1 MTIRP
6 LCLALALALAPGA
19 ALAQN
24 QAPAPT
30 QAPTQQ
36 AKPAEPSP
44 LAQEIIFAG
53 KLYSPLKLIVTLPYT
68 GQIMSMPVAIG
79 QKVKKDDVLSTF
91 EIPLETR
98 MSEKRTLS
106 LAGVKDLEHQLATT
120 GKDIDKLRVKR
131 KELEVME
138 KQNMATS
145 QALAQNAQE
154 IEVLEKQRVAQQEK
168 LAVEKEQAQQRLELA
183 RDRFGPKANFGSLP
197 NEGIVKAPVEGY
209 VLWIN
214 PELRKGVKLARDTE
228 LFQVGVL
235 DPILIRAQVHEIE
248 ALRLKLGDQ
257 AKVTFDSI
265 PGKEY
270 TATVSRIPWAPLP
283 TALQQPSYYE
293 IELTLPNADYAL
305 KEGLK
310 AQVTIIPKK

>member
-1 MTIRP
+1 MMLRTLCTALTIV
-6 LCLALALALAPGA
+6 LCASGA
-19 ALAQN
+19 FAQN
-24 QAPAPT
+24 QQATP
-30 QAPTQQ
+30 QAPKT
-36 AKPAEPSP
+36 EPSP
-44 LAQEIIFAG
+44 LAQEIIFSG
-53 KLYSPLKLIVTLPYT
+53 KLYSPLKLTVVLPYT
-68 GQIMSMPVAIG
+68 SQIMSMPVSIG
-79 QKVKKDDVLSTF
+79 QKVKKEEMLATY

-106 LAGVKDLEHQLATT
+106 LASVKDLEHQLASAS
-120 GKDIDKLRVKR
+120 KDIDKLRVKR

-145 QALAQNAQE
+145 QALAQNAQD
-154 IEVLEKQRVAQQEK
+154 IEVNEKMRVALQEK
-168 LAVEKEQAQQRLELA
+168 LTVEKEQAQQRLELA
-183 RDRFGPKANFGSLP
+183 RERFGPKANFGTLP
-197 NEGIVKAPVEGY
+197 NEGIVKAPVDGY

-257 AKVTFDSI
+257 AKVVFDSI
-265 PGKEY
+265 QGKEF

-310 AQVTIIPKK
+310 AQVSIVPKK

>member
-1 MTIRP
+1 MIYRI
-6 LCLALALALAPGA
+6 LCTALAMAFFASGA
-19 ALAQN
+19 FAQGPQTP
-24 QAPAPT
+24 QAPKT
-30 QAPTQQ
+30 
-36 AKPAEPSP
+36 EPSP
-44 LAQEIIFAG
+44 LAQEIIFSG
-53 KLYSPLKLIVTLPYT
+53 KLYSPLKLTVLLPYT
-68 GQIMSMPVAIG
+68 SQIMNMPVSIG
-79 QKVKKDDVLSTF
+79 QKVKKDEVLATY

-106 LAGVKDLEHQLATT
+106 LASVKDLEHQVATAT
-120 GKDIDKLRVKR
+120 KDNDKLRVKR

-154 IEVLEKQRVAQQEK
+154 IEVGEKQRVALQEK
-168 LAVEKEQAQQRLELA
+168 LTVEREQAQQRLELA
-183 RDRFGPKANFGSLP
+183 RERFGPKANFGTLP
-197 NEGIVKAPVEGY
+197 NEGIVKAPVDGY

-214 PELRKGVKLARDTE
+214 PELRKGVKLARDSE

-257 AKVTFDSI
+257 AKVAFDSI
-265 PGKEY
+265 PGKEF

-293 IELTLPNADYAL
+293 IELTLPNADYSL

-310 AQVTIIPKK
+310 AQVTIVPKK

>member
-1 MTIRP
+1 MTLRT
-6 LCLALALALAPGA
+6 LCTALTIVLYASGA
-19 ALAQN
+19 FAQN
-24 QAPAPT
+24 Q
-30 QAPTQQ
+30 QATPQTPK
-36 AKPAEPSP
+36 ADPSP
-44 LAQEIIFAG
+44 LAQEIIFSG
-53 KLYSPLKLIVTLPYT
+53 KLYSPLKLTVVLPYT
-68 GQIMSMPVAIG
+68 SQIMNMPVSIG
-79 QKVKKDDVLSTF
+79 QKVKKDEVLATY

-98 MSEKRTLS
+98 MSEKRSLS
-106 LAGVKDLEHQLATT
+106 LASVKDLEHQLATA

-145 QALAQNAQE
+145 QALAQNAQD
-154 IEVLEKQRVAQQEK
+154 IEVNEKQRVALQEK
-168 LAVEKEQAQQRLELA
+168 LAIEKEQAQQRLELA
-183 RDRFGPKANFGSLP
+183 RERFGPKANFGTLP
-197 NEGIVKAPVEGY
+197 NEGIVKAPVDGY
-209 VLWIN
+209 ILWIN

-257 AKVTFDSI
+257 AKVVFDSI
-265 PGKEY
+265 QGKEFA
-270 TATVSRIPWAPLP
+270 ATVSRIPWAPLP

-310 AQVTIIPKK
+310 AQVSIIPKK